1 MNDSNWKDELIA
13 ELGVAMKAR
22 AAGNAGKTRV
32 CARRGAG
39 IVVGEYLRR
48 RGHAIPGSSA
58 IERLKFFRGLPEC
71 SSRAGE
77 IADLM
82 VRPVNV
88 DHTLSVDTDLIF
100 EALWLTEELLEEIID
115 LEEI

>member
-1 MNDSNWKDELIA
+1 MR
-13 ELGVAMKAR
+13 AR
-22 AAGNAGKTRV
+22 AAGNTGKTRV
-32 CARRGAG
+32 CARRAAG
-39 IVVGEYLRR
+39 IVVGEFLRR
-48 RGHAIPGSSA
+48 CGHAIPGPSA

-71 SSRAGE
+71 TKRAGE

-88 DHTLSVDTDLIF
+88 DHNLPVDTDLIA

-115 LEEI
+115 VDDV